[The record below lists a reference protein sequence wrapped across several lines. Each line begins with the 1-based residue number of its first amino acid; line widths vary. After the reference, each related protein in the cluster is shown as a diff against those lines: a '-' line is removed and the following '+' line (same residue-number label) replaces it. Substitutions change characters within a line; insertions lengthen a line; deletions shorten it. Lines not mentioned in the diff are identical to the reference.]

1 MEIKLVKIDTLIR
14 PDYNPRKDLTEADFE
29 YQALRKNI
37 ERFGLVVPL
46 IVNKRNNNV
55 IGGNQRVNVLKDL
68 GYEEVHVTLVD
79 LDEAQEKALNII
91 LNKVEGSW
99 DEKTL
104 RNVLNDMKAC
114 GFDVNSI
121 GFTDSELK
129 KLFPP
134 AKDIDEFFGVGMDDE
149 EAEHADEEPEETEV
163 RVMLGRFSFTV
174 DRKELGTVMA
184 QIRYSNGFVKEAV
197 EAEIINRLKNPI
209 PTENGSQDS

>member
-14 PDYNPRKDLTEADFE
+14 PDYKPRKDLTETDFE

-46 IVNKRNNNV
+46 IVNKRNNIV
-55 IGGNQRVNVLKDL
+55 VGGNQRVNVLKDL

-91 LNKVEGSW
+91 LNKVEGEW

-104 RNVLNDMKAC
+104 RNVLNDMKAM
-114 GFDVNSI
+114 GFDVSSI

-149 EAEHADEEPEETEV
+149 EAERSDEEPEETEV
-163 RVMLGRFSFTV
+163 RVMLGRFSFMV
-174 DRKELGTVMA
+174 DRKELETVMGK
-184 QIRYSNGFVKEAV
+184 IRYSNGFVKEAV
-197 EAEIINRLKNPI
+197 EAAIINRLKTPI
-209 PTENGSQDS
+209 PTEDGSQDA